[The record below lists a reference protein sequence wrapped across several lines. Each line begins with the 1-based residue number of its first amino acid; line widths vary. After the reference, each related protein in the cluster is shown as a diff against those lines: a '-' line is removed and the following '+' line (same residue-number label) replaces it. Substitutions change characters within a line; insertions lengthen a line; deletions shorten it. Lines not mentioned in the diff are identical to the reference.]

1 MNLAQLARK
10 FGQAIAPVRI
20 SVSDVNEILGEPAVS
35 ALQTGTSWVASVRR
49 STSGHMLDLEFVAA
63 RGLQTLANKQNIKI
77 AILPE
82 KQTNGYI
89 SSRNAP
95 RVDAAPRNY
104 GHMNP

>member
-1 MNLAQLARK
+1 MNIAQLARK

-20 SVSDVNEILGEPAVS
+20 SVSDVSEILGEPRGN
-35 ALQTGTSWVASVRR
+35 ALQNISAWVASAR
-49 STSGHMLDLEFVAA
+49 SSASGHMLDLEFVAA